1 MTFDSDA
8 KLFEFCRTQLY
19 SAVVSDILDSLG
31 YREQAMR
38 EDIRP
43 LHPDHVVVGRAR
55 TVLWMEVFHIPENPY
70 ELEIQAIDGLK
81 PGDVMV
87 HATGASRRIVP
98 WGELMTTAA
107 VQRGAAGAVIDGLTR
122 DVKQILTMDFPV
134 FCLGM
139 KPLDSKGRGMVMDVD
154 CALECGGVPVHP
166 GDIVFGDYDGL
177 VVVPQGIEAEVWAQA
192 AEKVEGENV
201 TREELLQGALL
212 SEVYA
217 KYGVL

>member
-1 MTFDSDA
+1 MTFDSDE

-31 YREQAMR
+31 YREQALR

-70 ELEIQAIDGLK
+70 ELEIQAIDSLK

-87 HATGASRRIVP
+87 HATGGSRRIVP

-107 VQRGAAGAVIDGLTR
+107 VKRRATGAVIDGLTR

-134 FCLGM
+134 FCVGM

-154 CALECGGVPVHP
+154 CSLECGGVPVNP
-166 GDIVFGDYDGL
+166 GDIIFGDYDGL
-177 VVVPQGIEAEVWAQA
+177 VVVPQEIEAEVWAQA